1 MTALPA
7 QTNVSHTDRFGMMLF
22 FAIAVHMTVILGLT
36 FNPFAHRK
44 PDEAFPTMDVTLVN
58 PGDQQEK
65 PEKAAYAAQISQRGG
80 GNTDKRVRA
89 TRTPKTLNIP
99 GQPGINE
106 TTSLPHPAA
115 GRHHKELLTQDR
127 SPQQLDVAKQ
137 DREPTEPHKVSAAQ
151 LIMSGKKIASL
162 STEIDATLQAQAD
175 NPRERFISASTRQI
189 NYAAYMDAW
198 RSKVERIGNLNY
210 PEKAKRHKLSG
221 SLILDVALR
230 PNGTIKTINVRRSS
244 GHKLLDDAAVRIVK
258 LAAPFA
264 PFPKK
269 MRQNTD
275 ILHIIKTWQFLSGN
289 QQQNQLRM

>member
-1 MTALPA
+1 MTSPPP
-7 QTNVSHTDRFGMMLF
+7 QTSVSHTDRFGMTLF
-22 FAIAVHMTVILGLT
+22 FAVAVHMTVILGLT

-44 PDEAFPTMDVTLVN
+44 RDEAFPTMDVTLVN
-58 PGDQQEK
+58 PADHMEK
-65 PEKAAYAAQISQRGG
+65 PDKAAYAAQISQKGG
-80 GNTDKRVRA
+80 GNTNRRVRA
-89 TRTPKTLNIP
+89 TRTPKTLNVP

-106 TTSLPHPAA
+106 TTSMPHPAS
-115 GRHHKELLTQDR
+115 GRHHKQLLTQDK
-127 SPQQLDVAKQ
+127 SPQKLDVAKE
-137 DREPTEPHKVSAAQ
+137 DKEPVPLHKVSAAQ
-151 LIMSGKKIASL
+151 LIMSGKRIASL
-162 STEIDATLQAQAD
+162 STEIDATLQAQSH
-175 NPRERFISASTRQI
+175 NPRERFISANTRQI
-189 NYAAYMDAW
+189 DYAAYMDAW

-210 PEKAKRHKLSG
+210 PEKAKREKLSG

-230 PNGTIKTINVRRSS
+230 PNGTVKTIKVRRSS